1 MTRKPLLFLTLIL
14 LLTSSC
20 HSTSADVDST
30 ADPAPIARFDRDL
43 FAYVDADS
51 TRAATLRDGLLRTY
65 PEMLRILSLALF
77 ERPDTPTVDYFGR
90 LSDYF
95 SEPTLHR
102 LYADALERYPDSA
115 VDSLSRTLGA
125 AFTRLE
131 ADLPGHRRPA
141 ICLHVSGLYQ
151 NVLVGDSLLSV
162 SIDKYLGAD
171 YPLYADFFTPYARR
185 RMVPE
190 CVAPDLMAAYLM
202 SEYPFRG
209 NEAVLLD
216 RMIYEGALRY
226 AVLRALP
233 DLSVT
238 TLMGW
243 TPDELKEVE
252 RNEAG
257 IWRAIVERHA
267 LYTPDRTATARYF
280 LDRPS
285 DFLSD
290 KLPGR
295 LGAWI
300 GLRIVSQYMDH
311 THAPLDSLLRT
322 TDAQSVLTASKYR
335 PR

>member
-14 LLTSSC
+14 LLTSAC

-51 TRAATLRDGLLRTY
+51 AHAIPLRDSLLRAY

-90 LSDYF
+90 LSDYYN
-95 SEPTLHR
+95 EPTLHR
-102 LYADALERYPDSA
+102 LYTDALERYTDSA
-115 VDSLSRTLGA
+115 VDTLSHTLGA

-131 ADLPGHRRPA
+131 ADLPALRRPTL
-141 ICLHVSGLYQ
+141 CLHVSGLYQ
-151 NVLVGDSLLSV
+151 NVLVGDSLLSI

-171 YPLYADFFTPYARR
+171 YPLYADFFAPYVRR
-185 RMVPE
+185 RMAPE
-190 CVAPDLMAAYLM
+190 YVAPDAVAAYLM
-202 SEYPFRG
+202 SEFPFRG

-216 RMIYEGALRY
+216 RMIYEGTLRY

-233 DLSVT
+233 SLPMT

-243 TPDELKEVE
+243 PPDELKEVE

-300 GLRIVSQYMDH
+300 GLRIVSRYMDH

-322 TDAQSVLTASKYR
+322 TDAQAILIASKYR